1 MFYWIVW
8 NRIVFTFN
16 CESDDIAILA
26 NTPDQAE
33 TLLHSLERAAAN
45 IGLYVNA
52 HKTEYMC
59 YNQTGDI
66 STLEGIPLKLVDK
79 FTYLGSS
86 VESTEKDI
94 ETRLAKAWTAINRLS
109 IIWKSDLTD
118 KMKRSFF
125 QAAVTSILLYG
136 CTTWTLTK
144 RLEKKL
150 DGNYTRM
157 LRAILN
163 RSWRQHPT
171 RHQLYGHLPP
181 ITKTIQVRR
190 ARHAGHCWRSR
201 DELIS
206 DVLLWTPTHG
216 RAKSGRPA
224 RTYIQ
229 QLCEDTGCCPEDL
242 PRAMNDREE
251 WREWV
256 RDIRATSAIW
266 WWWWWIVWNFYQNDL
281 IQHQMIWKGLI
292 CRETKQPINQPTNRH
307 FNYFEFKMSILP
319 LITARWICDGK
330 CLKSQNG
337 TLFSHVWRR
346 GRLALDPLQ
355 K

>member
-1 MFYWIVW
+1 MLQ
-8 NRIVFTFN
+8 NSQQEIVF
-16 CESDDIAILA
+16 
-26 NTPDQAE
+26 
-33 TLLHSLERAAAN
+33 LHSYVLKISYLFYMYN
-45 IGLYVNA
+45 IYFI
-52 HKTEYMC
+52 
-59 YNQTGDI
+59 I

-109 IIWKSDLTD
+109 IIRKSDLTD
-118 KMKRSFF
+118 KMKHSFF

-163 RSWRQHPT
+163 KSWRQHPT

-201 DELIS
+201 NELIS

-216 RAKSGRPA
+216 RARAGRPA

-229 QLCEDTGCCPEDL
+229 QQCEDTGCCPEDL

-251 WREWV
+251 WRERV
-256 RDIRATSAIW
+256 RDTRATSAIW
-266 WWWWWIVWNFYQNDL
+266 WWWYYFIYL
-281 IQHQMIWKGLI
+281 Y
-292 CRETKQPINQPTNRH
+292 INIYIIY
-307 FNYFEFKMSILP
+307 FNYIIFYLHLLYTYDIYFMSCVHFTFKISILP
-319 LITARWICDGK
+319 TYYWYYIHIIYIIDNSFNLSI
-330 CLKSQNG
+330 LSV
-337 TLFSHVWRR
+337 LS
-346 GRLALDPLQ
+346 
-355 K
+355 